1 MEWFLIKAVVD
12 GVVGKSVLSEVDAW
26 FFSEE
31 LDRKVWGLLRKASER
46 GRLIRS
52 WDDLYVFALREG
64 VSDYVLQRVL
74 WYKESD
80 VNLSSELVLDTVD
93 KLWKEK
99 VVVDGVKRIEEK
111 LLKVMDIDSV
121 IRDLGSVYKRVLA
134 RSIVQSGMREEVLEG
149 VLDRMVEYTIEER
162 EERRLL
168 SGFVQLDAVL
178 GGGFRQGSMVVW
190 VGATSVGKTMM
201 LVFQAVIF
209 MLQGKNVLY
218 ISLEDSKDVVLERF
232 DRLLFS
238 NVRNDADRLRGRI
251 ELLRCMGRVEVM
263 YASRMLIDE
272 LEGVVEGLADDVDVL
287 VVDYGDLLG
296 VERSRKGEDWL
307 EQGEVFERMMRIADK
322 YNKWVVTA
330 SQANREAV
338 DKKVLS
344 LGNVGRSYR
353 KVQVADYVIALSQTK
368 EEEQQGLIRLV
379 VLKNKFGKRG
389 DVISLRVIREYGFFR
404 EELI

>member
-12 GVVGKSVLSEVDAW
+12 GIVGRSVLFDVDVW

-31 LDRKVWGLLRKASER
+31 LDRKVWVLLRKAFEG
-46 GRLIRS
+46 GRLVRS

-64 VSDYVLQRVL
+64 VSDEVLQRVL

-80 VNLSSELVLDTVD
+80 VGLSSELVLDTVD
-93 KLWKEK
+93 RLWKEK
-99 VVVDGVKRIEEK
+99 VLVDGVKRVEER
-111 LLKVMDIDSV
+111 LLRGVDVDSV
-121 IRDLGSVYKRVLA
+121 VDELGRVYRVVMSK
-134 RSIVQSGMREEVLEG
+134 SIVKSGMREEVLEG
-149 VLDRMVEYTIEER
+149 VLDRMVGYVVEER

-168 SGFVQLDAVL
+168 SGFMQLDVVL

-190 VGATSVGKTMM
+190 LGATSVGKTMM
-201 LVFQAVIF
+201 LVFQAVMF

-238 NVRNDADRLRGRI
+238 NVRGDVEGLRGRI
-251 ELLRCMGRVEVM
+251 ELLRSMGRVEVM
-263 YASRMLIDE
+263 YVPRMLIDE
-272 LEGVVEGLADDVDVL
+272 LEGLVEGLADDIDVL
-287 VVDYGDLLG
+287 IVDYGDLLG
-296 VERSRKGEDWL
+296 VGRGRSEDWV
-307 EQGEVFERMMRIADK
+307 EQGEVFERMMRVADR

-344 LGNVGRSYR
+344 LGNVGRSFR

-379 VLKNKFGKRG
+379 VLKNKFGRRG
-389 DVISLRVIREYGFFR
+389 DIISLRVVRECGYFR
-404 EELI
+404 EEMM